1 MKAITQYEYGGPETL
16 NFEEVPDPIAADD
29 EVLIEVRA
37 ASLNIADWHMMTGT
51 PYLVRLMGAGLRRP
65 KNPKVGK
72 DVSGVVAAVGSAVTR
87 FEPGDEIFGEIDGS
101 FAEYALAKERHLALK
116 PANTTFA
123 EAAAVPLAGFTALQG
138 LRDHGQARAGDKVL
152 INGASGAVGTWAVQI
167 AKSLGTGVTA
177 VCSTRN
183 VDAAREMGAD
193 RVIDYT
199 KQDFTQLDTGFD
211 VILDIV
217 GNRPLAKCR
226 RLLVD
231 GGRYVMVGGPKGKWL
246 GPVRRML
253 VAQVLFLGRKQKF
266 AWFVARVNLEDL
278 EVLRDLVER
287 DEIAAVIDRSYPLRD
302 VPEAFRYLGEGH
314 ARSKLVVTV

>member
-1 MKAITQYEYGGPETL
+1 
-16 NFEEVPDPIAADD
+16 
-29 EVLIEVRA
+29 
-37 ASLNIADWHMMTGT
+37 
-51 PYLVRLMGAGLRRP
+51 
-65 KNPKVGK
+65 
-72 DVSGVVAAVGSAVTR
+72 
-87 FEPGDEIFGEIDGS
+87 
-101 FAEYALAKERHLALK
+101 
-116 PANTTFA
+116 
-123 EAAAVPLAGFTALQG
+123 
-138 LRDHGQARAGDKVL
+138 
-152 INGASGAVGTWAVQI
+152 
-167 AKSLGTGVTA
+167 
-177 VCSTRN
+177 
-183 VDAAREMGAD
+183 
-193 RVIDYT
+193 VIDYT